1 MWELVLKILLILVIA
16 YFCAGG
22 IITKYRQVS
31 DWYFKKRSGKAYF
44 TAEAEV
50 SGSKLNVKFST
61 YSYSKSKIPDT
72 FILALNEYVR
82 AHVDDIK
89 DLIAEIYG
97 DKDK

>member
-1 MWELVLKILLILVIA
+1 MWELILKIILILVIA

-44 TAEAEV
+44 IAEAEV

-61 YSYSKSKIPDT
+61 SSYSKSEIPDA
-72 FILALNEYVR
+72 FILALNEYVK

-89 DLIAEIYG
+89 DLVAEIYG